1 MQSKETPTEITIAEL
16 APQDESPDAKKA
28 GRPLPTSEI
37 FQAIVCIAGRFTA
50 QAGDLQSGLL
60 TTPDG
65 IQFPLSFSFGKT
77 KLWERLLQK
86 YGEIAPEQP
95 FPAQAI
101 VWIAYPKLLENTLSL
116 TAIGIRSDRHSLEPE
131 QLKVQG
137 VVIAKS
143 EDEFCL
149 RVYRNLGKVS
159 PSHLTDYSDLKVRG
173 QLPQKAKL
181 GWTYRVIAHREGVEF
196 VADTVEPIYIRFEW
210 QVRKAIAQ
218 VLKPSPPPAPPTLR
232 ISAGIEPQVTPTSAK
247 EGALKD
253 KEPIALPM
261 VPPVETGEPEPVT
274 EEPKLEPIIDTK
286 PSEPA
291 PAAQS
296 QKKKQ
301 ATAPTPAA
309 KVPPEKKP
317 EAAQRPKPKFLVQV
331 DRQTFGGQSSV
342 ALKTGMLFIDG
353 KQVVRT
359 KLAIVVGEA
368 QTISADGKTQTSG
381 NRTILS
387 SR

>member
-1 MQSKETPTEITIAEL
+1 
-16 APQDESPDAKKA
+16 
-28 GRPLPTSEI
+28 
-37 FQAIVCIAGRFTA
+37 
-50 QAGDLQSGLL
+50 LQSGLL

-65 IQFPLSFSFGKT
+65 IQFPLSFSLGKT
-77 KLWERLLQK
+77 KLWEKLLQK
-86 YGEIAPEQP
+86 YGQIELEQP
-95 FPAQAI
+95 FPAQAL
-101 VWIAYPKLLENTLSL
+101 VWVAYPKLLENTLSL

-159 PSHLTDYSDLKVRG
+159 PSHLTDYSDLKLKG
-173 QLPQKAKL
+173 QLPQKARL

-196 VADTVEPIYIRFEW
+196 VADTVEPIYIRSEW

-218 VLKPSPPPAPPTLR
+218 VLKPSPPPAPPILR
-232 ISAGIEPQVTPTSAK
+232 LSAGIEPQATPTP
-247 EGALKD
+247 ALKD
-253 KEPIALPM
+253 KEPIALPR
-261 VPPVETGEPEPVT
+261 VPPVETGEREPVA
-274 EEPKLEPIIDTK
+274 EEPKSEPILNTK

-291 PAAQS
+291 PAAPS

-301 ATAPTPAA
+301 ATGSTPAA
-309 KVPPEKKP
+309 KVPPKKKP
-317 EAAQRPKPKFLVQV
+317 GPAQRPQPKFWVQV
-331 DRQTFGGQSSV
+331 DRQTFGGQTSV
-342 ALKTGMLFIDG
+342 VLKTGMLFIDG

-359 KLAIVVGEA
+359 KLAIVVGEP